1 MELNIMEYLYQ
12 NIPTDW
18 QTKSINPFFENFEV
32 DHLGIL
38 LTLIFNG
45 LNYISSIVL

>member
-1 MELNIMEYLYQ
+1 MELDIMEYLYQ

-18 QTKSINPFFENFEV
+18 QTNSINPFFEV

-45 LNYISSIVL
+45 LNSISSVVL